1 MSPVLE
7 RLQHHNPLQVPSI
20 TGVIFLSLGMLY
32 ASILNDK
39 RGRDSSSSKISLGFA
54 IGTVRLD
61 TAEGATAVVL
71 GGESS
76 QVPGLK
82 DSTAHESIGVRK
94 SRRTGWTVFNMSNTS
109 LRSQVDVEETILV
122 S

>member
-7 RLQHHNPLQVPSI
+7 RLQHHNPLQIPSI

-32 ASILNDK
+32 ASILK
-39 RGRDSSSSKISLGFA
+39 EKIGRDSSSSKISLGFA
-54 IGTVRLD
+54 IGTVGLD

-76 QVPGLK
+76 QVLG
-82 DSTAHESIGVRK
+82 
-94 SRRTGWTVFNMSNTS
+94 
-109 LRSQVDVEETILV
+109 
-122 S
+122 